1 MNYLAK
7 FIDEKRYKKVTRK
20 QFQKDKENLRKRNIE
35 SRKLQRESNVNIKHS
50 RNSNKKKNT
59 FFRKMFKIGIILILI
74 FSVSYISKIIMKKD
88 DSDSIQTISSN
99 NKVVTLVQDY
109 DFKIGMTKLDTTNY
123 LNTKNALLSE
133 LVGNVSNVSL
143 IKFDDEYN
151 IKYEVASDIEKVSNG
166 KYEITVNSNYKI
178 GTSDI
183 RNAVKRLIDAGKHSL
198 YYVPLSNIDSI
209 VEKKDK
215 KIEISLKKEDPYFV
229 YYLDFPIILDEYS
242 YFRISVKDN
251 EVIFNR
257 NKSNFNQISTI
268 NFKSFES
275 IDNLVE
281 EFKKGNIDMFP
292 ATSDIATNLI
302 GKYDYNVKKFRNGE
316 TVFLLGNNDSELFL
330 KKEVRQ
336 ALSYVINRDEIIK
349 DVNPKFS
356 EVIDIPYIYSKVKY
370 KYDIT
375 RC

>member
-20 QFQKDKENLRKRNIE
+20 QVQKDKENLRKRNIE
-35 SRKLQRESNVNIKHS
+35 SRKLQRESNINHN

-59 FFRKMFKIGIILILI
+59 FFRKMFKIAIILILI

-88 DSDSIQTISSN
+88 DSNSIQTISSN

-133 LVGNVSNVSL
+133 LVGKVSNVSL

-151 IKYEVASDIEKVSNG
+151 IKYEVASNVEKVSNG

-178 GTSDI
+178 ETSDI
-183 RNAVKRLIDAGKHSL
+183 RNAVKRLIDAGKNSL

-268 NFKSFES
+268 DFKSFES

-281 EFKKGNIDMFP
+281 EFKKGSIDMFT

>member
-50 RNSNKKKNT
+50 RNSNRKKNT

-183 RNAVKRLIDAGKHSL
+183 RNAVKKLIDAGKNSL

-268 NFKSFES
+268 DFKSFES

>member
-1 MNYLAK
+1 MAK

-183 RNAVKRLIDAGKHSL
+183 RNAVKRLIDAGKNSL

>member
-183 RNAVKRLIDAGKHSL
+183 RNAVKRLIDAGKNSL

-251 EVIFNR
+251 EVIFNS

-268 NFKSFES
+268 DFKSFDS

>member
-1 MNYLAK
+1 MAK

-20 QFQKDKENLRKRNIE
+20 QVQKDKENLRKRNIE
-35 SRKLQRESNVNIKHS
+35 SRKLQRESNINHN

-88 DSDSIQTISSN
+88 DSNSIQTISSN

-133 LVGNVSNVSL
+133 LVGKVSNVSL

-151 IKYEVASDIEKVSNG
+151 IKYEVASNVEKVSNG

-178 GTSDI
+178 ETSDI
-183 RNAVKRLIDAGKHSL
+183 RNAVKRLIDAGKNSL

-268 NFKSFES
+268 DFKSFES

-281 EFKKGNIDMFP
+281 EFKKGSIDMFT